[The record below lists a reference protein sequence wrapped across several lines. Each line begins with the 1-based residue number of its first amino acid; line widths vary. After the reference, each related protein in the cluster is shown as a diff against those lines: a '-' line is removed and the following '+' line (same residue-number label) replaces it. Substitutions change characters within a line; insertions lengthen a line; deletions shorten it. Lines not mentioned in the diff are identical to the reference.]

1 MYLILLHVSG
11 INVQKYL
18 NHGHTVMFLYN
29 EQVSIEDQDLSLPI
43 YRLCFSSLLFHSSSY
58 TLNVPLTGSQI
69 LITKK
74 STIKSYDLCQ
84 YDICTYDIYKFEN
97 SKCCFFN

>member
-18 NHGHTVMFLYN
+18 NCRHIVIFFHY

-43 YRLCFSSLLFHSSSY
+43 YRLCFSSLLFHSSFY
-58 TLNVPLTGSQI
+58 TLDVSLTGSQI

-74 STIKSYDLCQ
+74 STIKSYDMCR